1 MLANEGTYF
10 VYTVKINDTVFG
22 IATMLRSTV
31 DEIEQLNSL
40 YPPFTDPELLYEGRQ
55 LIVPYSFTPQA
66 QVLYFV
72 QPGETLP
79 SIAGSF
85 GLDLQAV
92 EALNPQLSDINK
104 IVANQLLE
112 LPVQIEIVEE
122 GDSLWRI
129 AERRDLPV
137 SALLHA
143 NANRHSFS
151 GDVIYP
157 GYALLLPRCLHK
169 KMENPIG
176 VKRKRQN

>member
-1 MLANEGTYF
+1 MANEGTYF
-10 VYTVKINDTVFG
+10 VYTVKPNDTVFG

-40 YPPFTDPELLYEGRQ
+40 YPPFTDPGLIYEGRQ
-55 LIVPYSFTPQA
+55 LIVPYAYTPEP

-72 QPGETLP
+72 QPGETLT

-85 GLDLQAV
+85 GIDLQTV
-92 EALNPQLSDINK
+92 KELNPQLTDRNK

-112 LPVQIEIVEE
+112 LPLQIEIVEE

-129 AERRDLPV
+129 AERRDVPV
-137 SALLHA
+137 MALIQA

-157 GYALLLPRCLHK
+157 GYALLLPRCLDQTK
-169 KMENPIG
+169 IRPA
-176 VKRKRQN
+176 